1 MPNDPSAQPNGKK
14 FRVFKL
20 VFQLLVLTLVFVG
33 IWRTVIKAVA
43 DLDREGFALAQ
54 IQPGWLLAAGVV
66 YLLALMPCWLFWHR
80 TLYAMGQ
87 RPRWLESFRA
97 FYIGHLGKYVPGKA
111 LVVVLRAGLVRS
123 SRVDTTA
130 AAVSVF
136 VETLTMMAV
145 GAGVA
150 AALLALLFREQLSML
165 LLALAAVVCAG
176 VPTVPPIFRRLVR
189 LVGAR
194 KFNPHI
200 DRSLA
205 GLDFRLMSFGWA
217 ANVPGWLLMG
227 LSQWLTLRAIPTMT
241 TGPVTWEQIP
251 LVTTCVALA
260 MVAGFVS
267 LLPGGLGPREAVLM
281 ALLAPAF
288 GPGAAMVA
296 AIAQRLLSLLAEL
309 VLAAVLY
316 FLKPAQLS

>member
-1 MPNDPSAQPNGKK
+1 MPNDDASTQSNGKR
-14 FRVFKL
+14 FRAFKL
-20 VFQLLVLTLVFVG
+20 VFQVLVLALVLVG
-33 IWRTVIKAVA
+33 IWRTVVKAVA
-43 DLDREGFALAQ
+43 DLNQAGFALAQ
-54 IQPGWLLAAGVV
+54 IQFGWLLAAGVM
-66 YLLALMPCWLFWHR
+66 YLLALAPCWLFWHR
-80 TLYAMGQ
+80 TLHAMGQ
-87 RPRWLESFRA
+87 RPSRLESFRA

-123 SRVDTTA
+123 PRVDTTA

-145 GAGVA
+145 GAAVA
-150 AALLALLFREQLSML
+150 AALLALLFRGQLSML
-165 LLALAAVVCAG
+165 LLALAAVVGAG

-189 LVGAR
+189 LAGAR

-227 LSQWLTLRAIPTMT
+227 LSQWLTLRAIPTMA
-241 TGPVTWEQIP
+241 PVTWEQLP
-251 LVTTCVALA
+251 VVTACVALA
-260 MVAGFVS
+260 MVAGFVL
-267 LLPGGLGPREAVLM
+267 LLPGGLGAREWVLM
-281 ALLAPAF
+281 TLLAPVF
-288 GPGAAMVA
+288 GPGVAMVA
-296 AIAQRLLSLLAEL
+296 AIAQRLLSLLAEF

-316 FLKPAQLS
+316 FLKPAQSS